1 MHAAYE
7 VVLLGVGSFRQR
19 REPSYLRQVGCHC
32 RVPCELGCGPRRQ
45 QHNRVSPV
53 CEPGSPLY
61 YPLHIPAQA
70 EVALL
75 FTRACLRLQSVV
87 YNGLSD
93 GKAFGTLNVD
103 NNEITHKFELHVR
116 PPEGE
121 GSQTPINMPYIK
133 FSLFDFDENPNAL
146 GREVSRAPWPCLWLR
161 PTVITHHLAVRRC
174 LGVLR
179 LCALR

>member
-45 QHNRVSPV
+45 QHNRVPPV

-75 FTRACLRLQSVV
+75 FTRACLRLQSAV

-93 GKAFGTLNVD
+93 GKAFGNLNV
-103 NNEITHKFELHVR
+103 
-116 PPEGE
+116 
-121 GSQTPINMPYIK
+121 
-133 FSLFDFDENPNAL
+133 
-146 GREVSRAPWPCLWLR
+146 
-161 PTVITHHLAVRRC
+161 
-174 LGVLR
+174 
-179 LCALR
+179 